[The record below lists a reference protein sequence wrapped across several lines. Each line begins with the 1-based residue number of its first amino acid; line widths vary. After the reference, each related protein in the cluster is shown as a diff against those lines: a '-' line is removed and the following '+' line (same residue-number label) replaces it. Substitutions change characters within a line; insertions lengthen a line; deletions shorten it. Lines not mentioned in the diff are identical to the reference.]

1 MKVKADLRVSTLV
14 SCGMHQVFL
23 ICLRRGKTEK
33 EKKKIETSRSWWRE
47 EIYDCHTSRCFI
59 DGENST
65 LMGLHSPRLAKIK
78 FVGSTPLARGEI
90 PLTHFMA

>member
-1 MKVKADLRVSTLV
+1 MISLMTWKNNLILFYCLYSRIRCEKYKNFQCFVIARTEYGIVFVL
-14 SCGMHQVFL
+14 SC
-23 ICLRRGKTEK
+23 
-33 EKKKIETSRSWWRE
+33 
-47 EIYDCHTSRCFI
+47 RCFI